1 MMPPILAAMHGLL
14 AGVKKTTLP
23 RTKWVKSGKAPHYT
37 KKGPGRRHMQ
47 GKKTRDEE

>member
-23 RTKWVKSGKAPHYT
+23 RTKWVKSGRSKRHT
-37 KKGPGRRHMQ
+37 KKGPGRRHVQ
-47 GKKTRDEE
+47 GKKARNE